1 VAERGRWSPRTLIEY
16 GAVRS
21 LLALFACLPSGVA
34 YGVGAEIGRWVY
46 RLDRR
51 HRAVVVENLRQAFP
65 GRYSE
70 AEIALLG
77 RMVFEN
83 LGHTAVDTARIHRL
97 ARLLTS
103 EALTLEGVERIRD
116 AKTRGNGV
124 LFLTAHFGPWELFPP
139 LFAARLEPG
148 NLVVRPLDN
157 PWLDGFFERRRSR
170 GGNRV
175 ISKQGAGRTILKALR
190 ANELVGILIDQ
201 HIREEDGVIVPF
213 FGRPASTAVA
223 PALIALRSDATV
235 LPMSVTRRG
244 LERYHFT
251 VWPEVPVRRSGDLR
265 RDLVLNTA
273 AFNVAIERMIREHP
287 EQWFWVHRRWKTPH
301 PLDPRLSEADPE
313 GS

>member
-1 VAERGRWSPRTLIEY
+1 MAERNRWSPRTLIEY
-16 GAVRS
+16 GAIRS
-21 LLALFACLPSGVA
+21 LLALFASLPSGVA
-34 YGVGAEIGRWVY
+34 YAVGAGIGRVVY

-51 HRAVVVENLRQAFP
+51 HRAVVLENLRHAFP

-70 AEIALLG
+70 AEIAGLG

-83 LGHTAVDTARIHRL
+83 LGYTAVDTARIHRL

-116 AKTRGNGV
+116 AKAKGNGV

-148 NLVVRPLDN
+148 NLVARPLDN

-175 ISKQGAGRTILKALR
+175 ISKQGAGQTILKALR

-223 PALIALRSDATV
+223 PALIALRSAATV

-244 LERYHFT
+244 RERYHFK

-273 AFNVAIERMIREHP
+273 AFNVAVERMIREHP